1 MLGICFQSQLFFF
14 ALLLLLAEIRGPA
27 GCSLPRAWRPQ
38 SDECRAELA
47 ESIVFAHVRAV
58 RAPEPGEH
66 RARGRHVPIPGLLY
80 TAELE
85 LICDQAWG
93 SMLTL
98 PMGTRFNLTGLGY
111 FSCYSYT
118 VMPNNSYFIFLR
130 LNYLNHF
137 VPHGVNFQDGIFPD
151 TEEMRRLFADRF
163 QFANCTAETQL
174 HTYTSRWQDRQE
186 EEILCSPIQKALLEE
201 EERSQAIE
209 QELTTLKNLNHRLL
223 EKVNKLRKV
232 AMQAKEDAK
241 KVKEAFAKLQAR
253 FVLSYLGRA
262 RVHRAPRAMIK
273 SSRYGPK
280 HKYWVEIGSGDH
292 T

>member
-1 MLGICFQSQLFFF
+1 MDQARECSGHAFVCLSRQEREAALWIAMLGICFQSQLFFF

-186 EEILCSPIQKALLEE
+186 EE
-201 EERSQAIE
+201 
-209 QELTTLKNLNHRLL
+209 
-223 EKVNKLRKV
+223 
-232 AMQAKEDAK
+232 
-241 KVKEAFAKLQAR
+241 
-253 FVLSYLGRA
+253 
-262 RVHRAPRAMIK
+262 
-273 SSRYGPK
+273 RYGVQVNDDDERRDGFSFLNVNFADRQMQIRHGPTIDVSIRERTRLFANGYVF
-280 HKYWVEIGSGDH
+280 HGRPSRTCCPCLMCD
-292 T
+292 

>member
-1 MLGICFQSQLFFF
+1 MLMPCFQIPLSFL
-14 ALLLLLAEIRGPA
+14 ALLLLAEIRGPA
-27 GCSLPRAWRPQ
+27 GCSLPLAWRPQ

-47 ESIVFAHVRAV
+47 ESIVFAHVSAV
-58 RAPEPGEH
+58 HSLEPTEH
-66 RARGRHVPIPGLLY
+66 RTSGKHTSFPGLLY

-85 LICDQAWG
+85 LLCDQAWG

-98 PMGTRFNLTGLGY
+98 PIGTRFNLTGLGY

-118 VMPNNSYFIFLR
+118 MMPNNSYFIFLR

-151 TEEMRRLFADRF
+151 TEDMRRLFADRF

-174 HTYTSRWQDRQE
+174 HTYTSRWQEHQE

-209 QELTTLKNLNHRLL
+209 QEVTALKNRNHRLL

-232 AMQAKEDAK
+232 AVQANEDAK
-241 KVKEAFAKLQAR
+241 KAKEAFAKLQAR
-253 FVLSYLGRA
+253 FGLSPPGRA
-262 RVHRAPRAMIK
+262 RVHRAPRTMIK
-273 SSRYGPK
+273 SSAYGTK